1 MSVEIEAKLK
11 VDSLEK
17 VAERLSGAGAEF
29 VQEQRQT
36 DSYFDDAAG
45 RLKSGDRALRVRR
58 QVNEQSETI
67 VLCYKGPKA
76 LDDFKKREETE
87 FEIADGELAEQ
98 LLGGVGYKKVLTFEK
113 RRRVWRLGGCGVML
127 DELPLLG
134 SFVEIE
140 GPDDGKIADVQK
152 ELGLGNLRHIQDSY
166 ASLMDAKLRELG
178 RDDRDV
184 SF

>member
-45 RLKSGDRALRVRR
+45 RLKSGDKALRLRR
-58 QVNEQSETI
+58 QVSEQSETI

-76 LDDFKKREETE
+76 VDDFKKRDETE

-98 LLGGVGYKKVLTFEK
+98 LLGGLGYKKVLTFEK

-127 DELPLLG
+127 DE
-134 SFVEIE
+134 
-140 GPDDGKIADVQK
+140 IAEVQK
-152 ELGLGNLRHIQDSY
+152 KLGLGELRHIQDSY